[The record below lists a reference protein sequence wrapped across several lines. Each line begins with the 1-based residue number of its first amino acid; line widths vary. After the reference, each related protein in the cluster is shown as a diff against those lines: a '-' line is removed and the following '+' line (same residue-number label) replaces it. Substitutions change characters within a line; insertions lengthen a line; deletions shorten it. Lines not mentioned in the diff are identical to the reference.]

1 MNDNKN
7 DVIKYIGVIIIFY
20 DYIIQINYICV
31 MFIFK
36 ILLEK
41 LFCGLCDIWYVFVLI
56 YNMQN

>member
-20 DYIIQINYICV
+20 DYIIQINYIRV
-31 MFIFK
+31 TFIFK

-41 LFCGLCDIWYVFVLI
+41 LFRGLCDIWYVFVLI